1 MLWGPLMEVLSRLY
15 LDGVLVDS
23 TDFSGTYEPDPATPL
38 NVGIDSYDLDN
49 AWKGTIDD
57 LRVFNRVLSETEV
70 KNSFDGAVYASD
82 GLIGYWPFDNNTKDL
97 SGKQNDANVASQAVS
112 MAFSPDG
119 RLFFT
124 EKNVGDVRIMKD
136 DHVLPEPFFKI
147 PDLYVAQHQGLLGI
161 TLDPKFSTNHFVYVY
176 YTSQDSKTGRY
187 F

>member
-1 MLWGPLMEVLSRLY
+1 MGSFDGISVKLY
-15 LDGVLVDS
+15 LNGVLVDS
-23 TDFSGTYEPDPATPL
+23 ADFSGTYEPNPAVPF

-57 LRVFNRVLSETEV
+57 LRVFNRVLSDTEV
-70 KNSFDGAVYASD
+70 KNSFDGAIYPSN

-97 SGKQNDANVASQAVS
+97 SGMQNNANVESQAVS

-136 DHVLPEPFFKI
+136 DHVP
-147 PDLYVAQHQGLLGI
+147 
-161 TLDPKFSTNHFVYVY
+161 N
-176 YTSQDSKTGRY
+176 
-187 F
+187 

>member
-1 MLWGPLMEVLSRLY
+1 MGSFDGSFIKLY

-124 EKNVGDVRIMKD
+124 EKNIGDVRIMKD
-136 DHVLPEPFFKI
+136 YRYYLSRSLRYLIFTLRNIRGYWDYNFIQVFDQSLCLRL
-147 PDLYVAQHQGLLGI
+147 LYFTRQ
-161 TLDPKFSTNHFVYVY
+161 
-176 YTSQDSKTGRY
+176 
-187 F
+187 